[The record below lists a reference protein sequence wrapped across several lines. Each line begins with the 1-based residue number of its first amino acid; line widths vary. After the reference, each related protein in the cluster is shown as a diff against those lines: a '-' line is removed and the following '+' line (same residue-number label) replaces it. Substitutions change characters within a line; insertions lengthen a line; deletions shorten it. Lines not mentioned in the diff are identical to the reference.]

1 MAVVQRHYAGARD
14 GIVPPEVTRK
24 GLAPGVPLTVIPDYD
39 HRCCWEKLWPG
50 LLADLAKQ
58 GL

>member
-1 MAVVQRHYAGARD
+1 MDERYSEAVVASMAAAFRE
-14 GIVPPEVTRK
+14 I
-24 GLAPGVPLTVIPDYD
+24 LAPGVPLTVIPDYD